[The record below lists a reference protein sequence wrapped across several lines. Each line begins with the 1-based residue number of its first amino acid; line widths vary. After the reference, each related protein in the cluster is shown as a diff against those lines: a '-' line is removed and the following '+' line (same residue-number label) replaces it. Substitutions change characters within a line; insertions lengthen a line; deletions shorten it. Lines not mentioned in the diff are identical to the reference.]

1 MQMTDPAYN
10 GLLARVTKPERQN
23 RFWKLAQGFH
33 GHPPIACPARRCR
46 IELTFAT
53 SRDGEECKSMR
64 APTIDWMRTQSVRT
78 DALVVVISTVAGD

>member
-33 GHPPIACPARRCR
+33 GHPPQPAPLGAV
-46 IELTFAT
+46 ELN
-53 SRDGEECKSMR
+53 
-64 APTIDWMRTQSVRT
+64 
-78 DALVVVISTVAGD
+78 